1 MDTDAKNTLT
11 EEELQNYEL
20 LKADGKLDNPDA
32 LPVDPTKITLGMTE
46 EMQDAALA
54 YILQISEIA
63 KWAFAQVERTY
74 WRNHCHR
81 TIFSIAHEQW
91 EATGKL
97 PSKFVLQ
104 AELENRLPE
113 SDAEKVRYRGKV
125 NRLTSPLWQMD
136 DAAYVWSQL
145 RRFVT
150 KAKIDLAL
158 GQYGTDRD
166 LENFR
171 TALNAI
177 DVSGTDDG
185 IKVYSIADLAALP
198 PVEWLIHKHFQVG
211 GFGTIYGPS
220 GSGKSFVAIDQA
232 LCLATGKP
240 YLGEYP
246 VKQCT
251 VSYCCGEGREG
262 LSSRISAWCQH
273 YQIEPPDASQFRIV
287 DQPYNLLDE
296 KIMRRLAAA
305 LGQCGMIYIDTL
317 ARFFGPGDENSTQDM
332 NSYVTNV
339 AELGRLCGSAVMSVH
354 HTGKDFAKGA
364 RGASSLKGACDTEI
378 CIDGSCRSFVEVR
391 CAKQKNAA
399 EFSGYSLEACPI
411 ALENAPEGSLILS
424 LQPPWLAKLKSL
436 NEGQKETLDLLTEK
450 FNSQPF
456 SHSDGARVQK
466 CAKSTYGTR
475 LKKLI
480 ELGCVNKLADD
491 HYSINVVSV
500 HDKMCLE
507 LHSEARRLGI

>member
-1 MDTDAKNTLT
+1 MDTDTKNILT
-11 EEELQNYEL
+11 EEELKNYEL

-32 LPVDPTKITLGMTE
+32 LVVDPTKIKLGMTE
-46 EMQDAALA
+46 DMQDAALA
-54 YILQISEIA
+54 HILRNLE
-63 KWAFAQVERTY
+63 FAQWSFGQIERTY
-74 WRNHCHR
+74 WQNHCHR
-81 TIFSIAHEQW
+81 TIYTIAQEQW
-91 EATGKL
+91 QATGKL
-97 PSKFVLQ
+97 PSEFVLH
-104 AELENRLPE
+104 AEVDSRFPDSANER
-113 SDAEKVRYRGKV
+113 VRHHGKV
-125 NRLTSPLWQMD
+125 NGLLKPIYQLD
-136 DAAYVWSQL
+136 DREYVWKVL
-145 RRFVT
+145 RGFVR

-158 GQYGTDRD
+158 GQYASDRD
-166 LENFR
+166 FEKYR
-171 TALNAI
+171 AALNAI
-177 DVSGTDDG
+177 DVGGADGG

-198 PVEWLIHKHFQVG
+198 PVEWLIHKHFQVS
-211 GFGTIYGPS
+211 GFGCIYGPS

-251 VSYCCGEGREG
+251 VAYCCGEGREG
-262 LSSRISAWCQH
+262 LSSRITAWCQH
-273 YQIEPPDASQFRIV
+273 YQIDPPTASQFRIV
-287 DQPYNLLDE
+287 DQPYDLLDE
-296 KIMRRLAAA
+296 KVMRRLATA

-332 NSYVTNV
+332 NAYVTNV

-399 EFSGYSLEACPI
+399 EFAAYSLQACPI
-411 ALENAPEGSLILS
+411 ALDNAPEGSLILS

-450 FNSQPF
+450 FNSQRF
-456 SHSDGARVQK
+456 SHSDGAKVQK
-466 CAKSTYGTR
+466 CVKSTYGAR

-480 ELGCVNKLADD
+480 ELGYVNKLADD
-491 HYSINVVSV
+491 HYSVNVVSI
-500 HDKMCLE
+500 HDKMTLE